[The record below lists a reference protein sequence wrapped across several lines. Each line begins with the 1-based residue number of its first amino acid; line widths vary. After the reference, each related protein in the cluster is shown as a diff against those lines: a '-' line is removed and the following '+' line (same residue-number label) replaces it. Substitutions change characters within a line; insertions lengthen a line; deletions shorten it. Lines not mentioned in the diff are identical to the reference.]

1 MIGCGGSGEEENEF
15 LQIFF
20 QLWLRNLMITLY
32 ESSVK
37 SVFLF
42 IDSGDEELYRSTE
55 HCCIVT
61 VNKAAFFDLFEA
73 NATGKC
79 CPRESRAFHFHAPNN
94 KSKTIT

>member
-20 QLWLRNLMITLY
+20 QLWSRNLMITLY

-42 IDSGDEELYRSTE
+42 ICSGGEELYRSTK
-55 HCCIVT
+55 HCCIVM
-61 VNKAAFFDLFEA
+61 VNKAALFDLLEG

-79 CPRESRAFHFHAPNN
+79 CLRESVVGNDCR
-94 KSKTIT
+94 